1 VLNLFRQACKLQ
13 ILSRGTGVF
22 ESKFLDT
29 FDIEEKRLEKIRN
42 DDLEIMKLGFDY
54 TKYILGIEETLK
66 KK

>member
-1 VLNLFRQACKLQ
+1 MDRFRRF
-13 ILSRGTGVF
+13 IF

-29 FDIEEKRLEKIRN
+29 FDIEEQRLEKIKN